1 MGGGKCVISSI
12 KKYRQ
17 LRGWSQSRLARE
29 SGVSQTYIS
38 ELEAGKWSPN
48 LSILR
53 KLAIALGVPVAAL
66 LDDEVEGDDEDYTS
80 GHSKTIQVQAF

>member
-1 MGGGKCVISSI
+1 MVRSI

-17 LRGWSQSRLARE
+17 LKDWSQSRLARE

-38 ELEAGKWSPN
+38 ELEAGKWTPN

-53 KLAIALGVPVAAL
+53 KLAFALGVPLSVL
-66 LDDEVEGDDEDYTS
+66 LDDEYEGDDEDYITS
-80 GHSKTIQVQAF
+80 NSQRIQIQVF